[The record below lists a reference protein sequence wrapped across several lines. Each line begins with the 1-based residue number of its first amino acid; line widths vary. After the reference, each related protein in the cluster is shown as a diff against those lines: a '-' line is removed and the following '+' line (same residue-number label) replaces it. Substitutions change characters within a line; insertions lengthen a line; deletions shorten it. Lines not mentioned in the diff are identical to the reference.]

1 MNLMYKTGT
10 LNSEISTVLSQMGHT
25 DQILIADCG
34 LPIPDGVK
42 RIDLALTFGQPSFR
56 DVYTEVSKHMA
67 IETAIVAE
75 EMKTHNAILFDDL
88 NDDIPNLNSVSHDEL
103 KLQSHHVKAIIRTG
117 EATPYA
123 NIILQSA
130 VLF

>member
-1 MNLMYKTGT
+1 MYKTGT
-10 LNSEISTVLSQMGHT
+10 LNSDISTVLSQLGHT

-75 EMKTHNAILFDDL
+75 EMKTHNAVLFDDL
-88 NDDIPNLNSVSHDEL
+88 NDDIPNLNRVSHDEL

>member
-10 LNSEISTVLSQMGHT
+10 LNSDISIVLSQLGHT

-34 LPIPDGVK
+34 LPIPDDVK